1 MKILAID
8 IGAGTQDILFYDTE
22 KELENSIKLVLPSPP
37 VIVVEKIKEQTIK
50 GNNIYFDGTI
60 MGGGKIKS
68 AIVSHMDKGY
78 KVAMEKEPARTIKD
92 DLKIV
97 KDLGVELVDKGSFSK
112 DSKYSNYFKIS
123 LIDVNIEKIISTI
136 SDYDINFSFNKIA
149 VAAQDHGFSDEMG
162 DRDFRFEKIRER
174 LKHPM
179 AVEELA
185 FLGNVPEYF
194 SRMKAIENSLEG
206 LNPIIMD
213 SKFASICG
221 ACFDPEISDLNSFV
235 VMDIGNGHT
244 MAASIEDGKI
254 QGVFEHHTS
263 NLSPEKIEKLV
274 KKLVE
279 GTITH
284 KEIHEDNGHG
294 AHVINGISNLEKVV
308 VTGPKRGIIKKTNLD
323 YYNASP
329 GGDVMMTGP
338 VGLINATE
346 YIENDS

>member
-1 MKILAID
+1 MRGLEHLGPHSRDKGHSEHGDQSFGQHDGQMGQKQQLRGGPEAF
-8 IGAGTQDILFYDTE
+8 AG
-22 KELENSIKLVLPSPP
+22 
-37 VIVVEKIKEQTIK
+37 K
-50 GNNIYFDGTI
+50 GQGQ
-60 MGGGKIKS
+60 GGK
-68 AIVSHMDKGY
+68 
-78 KVAMEKEPARTIKD
+78 
-92 DLKIV
+92 
-97 KDLGVELVDKGSFSK
+97 
-112 DSKYSNYFKIS
+112 
-123 LIDVNIEKIISTI
+123 
-136 SDYDINFSFNKIA
+136 
-149 VAAQDHGFSDEMG
+149 Q
-162 DRDFRFEKIRER
+162 
-174 LKHPM
+174 
-179 AVEELA
+179 
-185 FLGNVPEYF
+185 EYF